1 VSGAWRL
8 FVGGVADGR
17 RIKVEDG
24 QAQVVVPVVGSLV
37 EASTGDR
44 AIELHTYLPH
54 RFAAGQMEAI
64 IFARDC
70 YSGSDVLHMLIGRYP
85 EPGDP
90 DKFAQP

>member
-1 VSGAWRL
+1 MSGAWRL

-24 QAQVVVPVVGSLV
+24 QAQVVVPVVG
-37 EASTGDR
+37 AAGAGDR
-44 AIELHTYLPH
+44 SAEVQLHTYLPH